1 MYRLRPETLK
11 AVDTFALALLA
22 ERRRQ
27 YLDRETKYHEPRLVE
42 VYEHEL
48 ALIDA
53 ELAQRP

>member
-1 MYRLRPETLK
+1 MRLMPKTLES
-11 AVDTFALALLA
+11 VGTFALALMA

-27 YLDRETKYHEPRLVE
+27 YLDLETKYHEPRLAE

-53 ELAQRP
+53 ELAKRE